1 MGDIDR
7 PDDIRD
13 AGPGGS
19 AGPADGPVRPDT
31 PRDIAPPGDAT
42 DTPVVTPDPWR
53 NWRRATP
60 ARLALGRVGTGMPT
74 DETLRFG
81 WAHAMARDAIHAAL
95 DVDALT
101 AQLASQ
107 GWAVERVRS
116 RAADRTTYL
125 RRPDLGR
132 RLDADDAQRLRERAA
147 SGGAGGAPEVCIVI
161 GDGLSSLAVER
172 HAAPLLAALRPHL
185 PPETR
190 FAPVVI
196 ATQARVALADEVG
209 EAFGATLSVM
219 LVGERPGLSS
229 PDSLGIYLTHTPRR
243 GRHDAERNCISNV
256 RPAGLAHDAAAF
268 KLAWLMRE
276 ALRGGATGI
285 ALKDESDLAVL
296 TSDTRPALPD

>member
-1 MGDIDR
+1 MGDH
-7 PDDIRD
+7 DDH
-13 AGPGGS
+13 
-19 AGPADGPVRPDT
+19 DT
-31 PRDIAPPGDAT
+31 PDGRDDA
-42 DTPVVTPDPWR
+42 PVVTPDPWR
-53 NWRRATP
+53 DWRRATP

-95 DVDALT
+95 DVDALAARLT
-101 AQLASQ
+101 AE

-116 RAADRTTYL
+116 QAGDRTTYL

-132 RLDADDAQRLRERAA
+132 RLDADDARRLRDGAVAA
-147 SGGAGGAPEVCIVI
+147 GTAPGVCIVI
-161 GDGLSSLAVER
+161 GAGLSSLAVER
-172 HAAPLLAALRPHL
+172 QAVPLLAALRPHL

-190 FAPVVI
+190 FAPVAI

-256 RPAGLAHDAAAF
+256 RPEGLGHEAAAF
-268 KLAWLMRE
+268 KLAWLMRA

-285 ALKDESDLAVL
+285 ALKDESDLAVVAP
-296 TSDTRPALPD
+296 DDRPALPG

>member
-1 MGDIDR
+1 MGEIDR

-13 AGPGGS
+13 IGPVGNGS
-19 AGPADGPVRPDT
+19 ADGPLRPEA
-31 PRDIAPPGDAT
+31 PRDIAPPGDGA
-42 DTPVVTPDPWR
+42 DAPVVTPDPWR
-53 NWRRATP
+53 DWRRATP

-81 WAHAMARDAIHAAL
+81 WAHAMARDAIHASL
-95 DVDALT
+95 DVDAL
-101 AQLASQ
+101 AARLEAQ

-116 RAADRTTYL
+116 RAADRATYL

-132 RLDADDAQRLRERAA
+132 RLDADDAQRLRERAG
-147 SGGAGGAPEVCIVI
+147 SAGTGTAAEVCIVI

-172 HAAPLLAALRPHL
+172 QAVPLLAALRPHL
-185 PPETR
+185 LPDTLR
-190 FAPVVI
+190 APVVI

-229 PDSLGIYLTHTPRR
+229 PDSLGVYLTHTPRR
-243 GRHDAERNCISNV
+243 GRHDAERYCISNV
-256 RPAGLAHDAAAF
+256 RPEGLAHDVAAF

-276 ALRGGATGI
+276 ALRRGATGI

-296 TSDTRPALPD
+296 ASDARPALPG